1 MTARSRGRRRRA
13 RKRRVRRWRR
23 KRRGLGGTV
32 TVPTVPTVVPP
43 SPFPSLGGSEGGRTA
58 DGVAGRGS
66 ADGGRARG
74 ASWGGTGDARWDVPV
89 PLGRGSWV
97 DQMSEMSLS
106 GRDSLPQEGGR
117 NARVRRAVRI
127 SSLVAQE
134 VSGRA
139 VCVFGSECVC
149 IWFSGRLHNRKMKV

>member
-1 MTARSRGRRRRA
+1 M
-13 RKRRVRRWRR
+13 
-23 KRRGLGGTV
+23 
-32 TVPTVPTVVPP
+32 TVPTVPVVVPP
-43 SPFPSLGGSEGGRTA
+43 SPFPSLGEIGGRRTA

-74 ASWGGTGDARWDVPV
+74 GSWGGMGEARWDMPMPV
-89 PLGRGSWV
+89 GRGSWAE
-97 DQMSEMSLS
+97 QMSERSLS

-134 VSGRA
+134 VSEGA
-139 VCVFGSECVC
+139 VCVCVC
-149 IWFSGRLHNRKMKV
+149 DDTGRK

>member
-1 MTARSRGRRRRA
+1 M
-13 RKRRVRRWRR
+13 
-23 KRRGLGGTV
+23 
-32 TVPTVPTVVPP
+32 TVPTVPIVVPP
-43 SPFPSLGGSEGGRTA
+43 SPFPSLGESGGGRTA

-74 ASWGGTGDARWDVPV
+74 GSWGGARDARWEVPV
-89 PLGRGSWV
+89 GRGSWA

-139 VCVFGSECVC
+139 VQFCVSLFGCVFLVQAKITQSENESVKEASVC
-149 IWFSGRLHNRKMKV
+149 DKWEMSEYM